1 MVLSYTKESDYVRKC
16 KLQALGCAEL
26 VGTLRALAESVPENG
41 KRLKTKADGSGF
53 GASRCYV
60 RDGAVRV
67 YAPTKGFDA
76 AEDTIPFVI
85 DYKTAV
91 DRGVVRD
98 RDLLLSLI
106 GKKITLWE
114 KYREQAEKAESRI
127 EEYKAACKTLMEAY
141 DRAANIAREMPDM
154 FVTAPQYAELY

>member
-1 MVLSYTKESDYVRKC
+1 M
-16 KLQALGCAEL
+16 
-26 VGTLRALAESVPENG
+26 
-41 KRLKTKADGSGF
+41 
-53 GASRCYV
+53 
-60 RDGAVRV
+60 
-67 YAPTKGFDA
+67 
-76 AEDTIPFVI
+76 
-85 DYKTAV
+85 
-91 DRGVVRD
+91 VRD

-114 KYREQAEKAESRI
+114 KYREQAEKAGSRI